1 MYVVLPAAGT
11 DWKRFQTSLKSGLWE
26 SRVARLKR
34 EKGLIR
40 LPRLKVDF
48 EVQLENALTALGMER
63 AFDRD
68 RAEFGE
74 IQTDLQPV
82 WIDQVIHRAVAEVD
96 EAGTEAAAVTTTSI
110 MCGSA
115 ANRKPERL
123 FTMVMN
129 RPFFLAICDDKT
141 RSILFLGWIGDPQ

>member
-1 MYVVLPAAGT
+1 MYMVLPAAGT
-11 DWKRFQTSLKSGLWE
+11 DWKRFQMSLKSGLWE
-26 SRVARLKR
+26 SSVARLKR

-48 EVQLENALTALGMER
+48 EVQLENALTAVDMER

-82 WIDQVIHRAVAEVD
+82 WIDQVIQRAVAEVD

-115 ANRKPERL
+115 GNRKPERL

-129 RPFFLAICDDKT
+129 RPFFLAICDN
-141 RSILFLGWIGDPQ
+141 